1 MIMEHNLQNIINH
14 TKFQEK
20 LQLIAKEQKL
30 DFFEVKNQG
39 ADCISELYSQQH
51 PLANMLSIKGF
62 QFMMSKAYN
71 NKIDIDPKE
80 IKKLMK
86 LMRQNSVAFILTHK
100 TYLDSVVLVTTL
112 ARYGMPIPYT
122 FGGINLA
129 VPGFKQLGKK
139 SGLIFIR
146 RSFKDDL
153 IYKAAL
159 RHYISCLIE
168 NGDHLTW
175 NIEGTRSRTG
185 KIVYPQ
191 MGILKY
197 IMEGE
202 QESTRNIKY
211 VPVSIVYDL
220 IPDVKEMTEEGK
232 GNTKKSEDIGS
243 FINYF
248 KKLGNEYGK
257 AAIRFGEPVD
267 AGAHQNAI
275 IPDIEEDS
283 YSDKNTLPRFA
294 FELIHKANMIT
305 PVTTVS
311 LVCNI
316 LLNNFSLTKKEIEF
330 NVIKLMNYI
339 EQRKKDVLIERGKSI
354 SASVQKA
361 LNLLQSSGIIQK
373 NKAGYK
379 TQFSLAS
386 AEFLP
391 ATYYANMAAAHLYHR
406 AFIEMALVKIKDEK
420 SPDRIVSFWEE
431 IMRLRNLF
439 KFEFFYTN
447 KPKFSSEIEAELGL
461 FDSNWRAI
469 LNDPNGDIEN
479 LLARQEMFVSKG
491 VLLIDL
497 EANKVVCHTLHT
509 WDLEDNFSDAEFI
522 ELCLFKGKELHWK
535 NNISRLDSIS
545 KPFLVSALRLA
556 KNSKLTPFDKK
567 INYQELDIWMD
578 FLDNLTERLSFLQK
592 IEIINTKKSIHSE
605 LTEKEVVPGADL
617 ESVTETIIED
627 EEGNHI
633 AAFFDLDRTLINDFS
648 AKQFLKSRLLS
659 GKSTAKELLSQ
670 FAAILVYASGN
681 RDFETLTK
689 ISAMGVKG
697 IKEKQFIDL
706 GEDVYQEYL
715 ANTIY
720 PEAKTLIASHLEK
733 GHQVVIISAA
743 TRYQVTPIAN
753 ELGIKDIFCTEME
766 VKKGKFTGV
775 ITEMCWSEGKA
786 RAGRTFAKNNGI
798 DLSKS
803 FFYTDSIDDY
813 PLLEIVGKPIATNP
827 DNKLSQL
834 AFENDWKILRF
845 KENKRIP
852 FVNGLRTGLAAAS
865 IYPSAIK
872 GLVKGSLSLS
882 RQEGANATIAS
893 IGDLG
898 TRFAGLDIAVKGK
911 HNLEDHRPAIFCFN
925 HQSSADFFILLKL
938 LRKDIAGI
946 AKKELEYTPVG
957 PIFKAMGAIFIDR
970 SNKSKAIAAM
980 KPAAEALKNGT
991 SIVIAPEGTRSGSKT
1006 LGKFKKGAFHLAM
1019 KGGVP
1024 IVPIVI
1030 KNAYMAMPKGSKM
1043 FNPTHIEV
1051 VVLDPVDTSEWKPKH
1066 IDVYVEEVRNLF
1078 LKELEN

>member
-1 MIMEHNLQNIINH
+1 MEHSLQNIIEH
-14 TKFQEK
+14 PKFQEK
-20 LQLIAKEQKL
+20 LQEIATAEKIEFSEIQK
-30 DFFEVKNQG
+30 KG
-39 ADCISELYSQQH
+39 ADCVAELYSQQH
-51 PLANMLSIKGF
+51 PIANMLSVKGF
-62 QFMMSKAYN
+62 QFMMSKAYDS
-71 NKIDIDPKE
+71 KIDIDPKE

-100 TYLDSVVLVTTL
+100 TYLDTVVLVTTL

-146 RSFKDDL
+146 RSFKEDQ

-159 RHYISCLIE
+159 RHYISCMIE

-202 QESTRNIKY
+202 KESTRNIKY

-232 GNTKKSEDIGS
+232 GAEKKSEDIGT

-248 KKLGNEYGK
+248 KKLGNQYGK

-283 YSDKNTLPRFA
+283 YSDSNTLPRFA
-294 FELIHKANMIT
+294 FELIHNANMIT

-311 LVCNI
+311 LVCNV
-316 LLNNFSLTKKEIEF
+316 LLNNFSLTKNEIEI
-330 NVIKLMNYI
+330 NVIQLMNYI

-361 LNLLQSSGIIQK
+361 LNLLQSASILQK

-379 TQFSLAS
+379 TQYSLAS
-386 AEFLP
+386 SEFLS
-391 ATYYANMAAAHLYHR
+391 ATYYANMASAHLYHR
-406 AFIEMALVKIKDEK
+406 AFIEMALVKIKDED
-420 SPDRIVSFWEE
+420 SSDRILSFWTE

-447 KPKFSSEIEAELGL
+447 KPKFSSEIEAELNL
-461 FDSNWRAI
+461 FDKNWRAI
-469 LNDPNGDIEN
+469 VSDPKGDIN
-479 LLARQEMFVSKG
+479 GLLARQEMFVSKG
-491 VLLIDL
+491 LLLVYL
-497 EANKVVCHTLHT
+497 EANKVVCHTLHS
-509 WDLEDNFSDAEFI
+509 WDLEDEFTEEDFI
-522 ELCLFKGKELHWK
+522 ELCLFKGKELHWQ
-535 NNISRLDSIS
+535 NRISRLDSAS
-545 KPFLVSALRLA
+545 KPFLISALRLA
-556 KNSKLTPFDKK
+556 KNSKLTPIDKK
-567 INYQELDIWMD
+567 IDLKELDIWMD
-578 FLDNLTERLSFLQK
+578 LLENLTERLRFLQK
-592 IEIINTKKSIHSE
+592 LEIVNTKKLINKRNEENKIVPGSE
-605 LTEKEVVPGADL
+605 LHSISDDVL
-617 ESVTETIIED
+617 ED
-627 EEGNHI
+627 EEGAHI

-670 FAAILVYASGN
+670 LATVLVYASGN
-681 RDFETLTK
+681 RDFEMLTK
-689 ISAMGVKG
+689 ISASGVKG

-706 GEDVYQEYL
+706 GKEVYQEHL

-720 PEAKTLIASHLEK
+720 PEATALIASHIK
-733 GHQVVIISAA
+733 RGHQVVIISAA
-743 TRYQVTPIAN
+743 TRYQITPIAN

-775 ITEMCWSEGKA
+775 ISEMCWSEGKA
-786 RAGRTFAKNNGI
+786 RAGRTFAKSNDI

-827 DNKLSQL
+827 DSKLSQL

-845 KENKRIP
+845 KENKRKP
-852 FVNGLRTGLAAAS
+852 LVNGLRTGLAAAS
-865 IYPSAIK
+865 IYPSALK
-872 GLVKGSLSLS
+872 GLIKGSLSLS
-882 RQEGANATIAS
+882 RQEGANTTIAS

-898 TRFAGLDIAVKGK
+898 TKFAGLDIAVKGK

-925 HQSSADFFILLKL
+925 HQSSADFFILLKI

-946 AKKELEYTPVG
+946 AKKELEYTPLG

-980 KPAAEALKNGT
+980 KPAIEALKNGT

-1006 LGKFKKGAFHLAM
+1006 LGKFKKGAFHLAI

-1030 KNAYMAMPKGSKM
+1030 KNAYMAMPKGSKI

-1051 VVLDPVDTSEWKPKH
+1051 VVLDPVDTSEWKPKN
-1066 IDVYVEEVRNLF
+1066 IDLYIEEVRNLF

>member
-1 MIMEHNLQNIINH
+1 MEHNLQNSINH

-20 LQLIAKEQKL
+20 LQEIATEQKVEL
-30 DFFEVKNQG
+30 SEVQKKG
-39 ADCISELYSQQH
+39 ADCIRELYSQQH
-51 PLANMLSIKGF
+51 PIANMLSVKGF
-62 QFMMSKAYN
+62 QFMMSKAYD

-80 IKKLMK
+80 IKNLMK

-100 TYLDSVVLVTTL
+100 TYLDTVVLVTTL

-129 VPGFKQLGKK
+129 VPGFKQLGKN

-146 RSFKDDL
+146 RSFKEDQ

-159 RHYISCLIE
+159 RHYISCMIE

-202 QESTRNIKY
+202 KESTRNIKY

-232 GNTKKSEDIGS
+232 GVAKKSENIGS

-248 KKLGNEYGK
+248 KKLGNQYGK

-267 AGAHQNAI
+267 AAAHQNAI

-283 YSDKNTLPRFA
+283 YSDTNTLPRFA

-311 LVCNI
+311 LVCNV
-316 LLNNFSLTKKEIEF
+316 LLNNFSLTKNEIEF
-330 NVIKLMNYI
+330 SVLKLMNYI

-354 SASVQKA
+354 GASTQKA
-361 LNLLQSSGIIQK
+361 LNLLQSSGIVQK

-379 TQFSLAS
+379 TQYSLAAS
-386 AEFLP
+386 EFLS
-391 ATYYANMAAAHLYHR
+391 ATYYANMASAHLYHR
-406 AFIEMALVKIKDEK
+406 AFIEMALVKIKDEE
-420 SPDRIVSFWEE
+420 SSDRIVSFWNE

-447 KPKFSSEIEAELGL
+447 KPKFSSEIEAELLL
-461 FDSNWRAI
+461 FDKNWRAI
-469 LNDPNGDIEN
+469 INDPKGDINN
-479 LLARQEMFVSKG
+479 LLAKQEMFVSKG
-491 VLLIDL
+491 LILIYL
-497 EANKVVCHTLHT
+497 EANKVVCHTLHS
-509 WDLEDNFSDAEFI
+509 WDLEDEFSDEEFI
-522 ELCLFKGKELHWK
+522 ELCLFKGKELHWQ
-535 NNISRLDSIS
+535 NRISRLDSVS
-545 KPFLVSALRLA
+545 KPFLISALRLA
-556 KNSKLTPFDKK
+556 KNSKLTPNDKK
-567 INYQELDIWMD
+567 IEFKELDIWMD
-578 FLDNLTERLSFLQK
+578 FLDNLTERLRFLQK
-592 IEIINTKKSIHSE
+592 LELLNTKKLSSKKNE
-605 LTEKEVVPGADL
+605 ETETVPGADL
-617 ESVTETIIED
+617 DSVSEDVLED
-627 EEGNHI
+627 EEGPHI

-648 AKQFLKSRLLS
+648 AKQFLKTRLLS

-670 FAAILVYASGN
+670 FATVLVYAAGN
-681 RDFETLTK
+681 RDFEMLTK
-689 ISAMGVKG
+689 ISALGVKG

-706 GEDVYQEYL
+706 GEEVYQDHL

-720 PEAKTLIASHLEK
+720 PEAINLIASHMEK

-743 TRYQVTPIAN
+743 TRYQITPIAN

-766 VKKGKFTGV
+766 VRKGKFTGV
-775 ITEMCWSEGKA
+775 ITEMCWQEGKA
-786 RAGRTFAKNNGI
+786 RAGRSFAKTNNI

-827 DNKLSQL
+827 DHKLAQL

-845 KENKRIP
+845 KENKRKP
-852 FVNGLRTGLAAAS
+852 LVNGLRTGLAAAS
-865 IYPSAIK
+865 LYPSALK
-872 GLVKGSLSLS
+872 GILKGTLSMS
-882 RQEGANATIAS
+882 HKEGINATIS
-893 IGDLG
+893 GIGDLG
-898 TRFAGLDIAVKGK
+898 TKLAGLDIVVKNK
-911 HNLEDHRPAIFCFN
+911 HNLEDHRPAVFCFN
-925 HQSSADFFILLKL
+925 HQSSADFFIILKL
-938 LRKDIAGI
+938 LRKDVTGI
-946 AKKELEYTPVG
+946 AKKELEMTPFG

-970 SNKSKAIAAM
+970 TNKKKALESM
-980 KPAAEALKNGT
+980 KNATEILKKGT
-991 SIVIAPEGTRSGSKT
+991 SVAIAPEGTRSGSKT
-1006 LGKFKKGAFHLAM
+1006 LGKFKKGAFHLAI
-1019 KGGVP
+1019 KAGVP

-1051 VVLDPVDTSEWKPKH
+1051 VVLDPVDTSEWKPKN
-1066 IDVYVEEVRNLF
+1066 IDTYVEEVRNLF

>member
-1 MIMEHNLQNIINH
+1 MEHNLKNIISH
-14 TKFQEK
+14 PKFLEK
-20 LQLIAKEQKL
+20 LSSIAKEEAMDLTEVQQKG
-30 DFFEVKNQG
+30 EEYIN
-39 ADCISELYSQQH
+39 ELYSQQH
-51 PLANMLSIKGF
+51 PIANMLSVKGF

-71 NKIDIDPKE
+71 NKIDIDRQE

-100 TYLDSVVLVTTL
+100 TYLDTVVLVTTL

-129 VPGFKQLGKK
+129 FPGFKQLGKN

-146 RSFKDDL
+146 RSFKENR

-159 RHYISCLIE
+159 RHYISCMIE

-202 QESTRNIKY
+202 KESTRNIKY

-220 IPDVKEMTEEGK
+220 IPDVKQMTEEGK
-232 GNTKKSEDIGS
+232 GKEKKSEDVKA
-243 FINYF
+243 FVKYF

-267 AGAHQNAI
+267 TSAHHNAI
-275 IPDIEEDS
+275 IPDIDEDS
-283 YSDKNTLPRFA
+283 YSDKYTLPRFA

-311 LVCNI
+311 LVCNV
-316 LLNNFSLTKKEIEF
+316 LLNNFALTKSEIEF
-330 NVIKLMNYI
+330 SVIKLMNYI
-339 EQRKKDVLIERGKSI
+339 EQRKNDVLIERGKSI

-361 LNLLQSSGIIQK
+361 LNLLKSSGIVQK

-379 TQFSLAS
+379 TKYTLSAS
-386 AEFLP
+386 EFLP
-391 ATYYANMAAAHLYHR
+391 ATYYANMASAHLYHR
-406 AFIEMALVKIKDEK
+406 AFIEMTLVKIKDEK
-420 SPDRIVSFWEE
+420 ENRILSFWEE

-447 KPKFSSEIEAELGL
+447 KPQFSSEIEAELNL
-461 FDSNWRAI
+461 FDKNWRTI
-469 LNDPNGDIEN
+469 INSSEGNVES
-479 LLARQEMFVSKG
+479 LLAKQELFVSKG
-491 VLLIDL
+491 LLLIYL
-497 EANKVVCHTLHT
+497 EANKVVCKTLQS
-509 WDLEDNFSDAEFI
+509 WDLEDEFSESEFI

-535 NNISRLDSIS
+535 NRISRLDSVS
-545 KPFLVSALRLA
+545 KPFLISALRLA
-556 KNSKLTPFDKK
+556 KNSKLVPIDNK
-567 INYQELDIWMD
+567 IDFKRLDIWMEL
-578 FLDNLTERLSFLQK
+578 LDNLTERLYFLQK
-592 IEIINTKKSIHSE
+592 LESESIKKTKKKNE
-605 LTEKEVVPGADL
+605 LKEKVPGAEI
-617 ESVTETIIED
+617 ESITQDVLD
-627 EEGNHI
+627 EEEGPHI

-648 AKQFLKSRLLS
+648 AKQFVKSRFLS
-659 GKSTAKELLSQ
+659 GKSTPKEVLSQ
-670 FAAILVYASGN
+670 FVTLIACAIGN
-681 RDFETLTK
+681 RDFEILTK
-689 ISAMGVKG
+689 ISALGVKG
-697 IKEKQFIDL
+697 IKEKQFTDL
-706 GEDVYQEYL
+706 GKQIFKDHL
-715 ANTIY
+715 ASTIY
-720 PEAKTLIASHLEK
+720 PESKTLIKSHLEK

-743 TRYQVTPIAN
+743 TRYQVKPIAD
-753 ELGIKDIFCTEME
+753 ELGIKDIYCTEME
-766 VKKGKFTGV
+766 VKKGKFTG
-775 ITEMCWSEGKA
+775 IISEMCWSEGKA
-786 RAGRTFAKNNGI
+786 SAGRRFAKANNI

-845 KENKRIP
+845 KVNTKKP
-852 FVNGLRTGLAAAS
+852 LVNGLRTGLAAAS
-865 IYPSAIK
+865 LYPSALK
-872 GLVKGSLSLS
+872 GIVKGVLSMS
-882 RQEGANATIAS
+882 QKEGINTTIES

-898 TRFAGLDIAVKGK
+898 TRLAGLDINVKNK
-911 HNLEDHRPAIFCFN
+911 QNLVDHRPAVFCFN
-925 HQSSADFFILLKL
+925 HQSSADFFVILKL
-938 LRKDIAGI
+938 LKKDVTGI
-946 AKKELEYTPVG
+946 AKKELELTPFG

-970 SNKSKAIAAM
+970 SNKKKAIASM
-980 KPAAEALKNGT
+980 QQAAEVIKNGT
-991 SIVIAPEGTRSGSKT
+991 SVAIAPEGTRSGSKK

-1019 KGGVP
+1019 KAGVP

-1030 KNAYMAMPKGSKM
+1030 KNAYMAMPKGSKI
-1043 FNPTHIEV
+1043 FKPTHIEV

-1066 IDVYVEEVRNLF
+1066 LNTYIEEVRNLYV
-1078 LKELEN
+1078 KELES

>member
-1 MIMEHNLQNIINH
+1 MEHNLKNIVNH
-14 TKFQEK
+14 PKFQES
-20 LQLIAKEQKL
+20 LANIAKNEEIDLQEAQEK
-30 DFFEVKNQG
+30 G
-39 ADCISELYSQQH
+39 ALYIAELFSQQH
-51 PLANMLSIKGF
+51 PIANVLSVKGF
-62 QFMMSKAYN
+62 QFMISKAYN
-71 NKIDIDPKE
+71 NKIDVDPKE

-129 VPGFKQLGKK
+129 FPGFKQLGKN

-146 RSFKDDL
+146 RSFKDNQ

-159 RHYISCLIE
+159 RHYISFMIE

-185 KIVYPQ
+185 KIVYPK

-211 VPVSIVYDL
+211 IPVSIVYDL
-220 IPDVKEMTEEGK
+220 IPDVKQMTEEGK
-232 GNTKKSEDIGS
+232 GKEKKSEDVKA
-243 FINYF
+243 FIKYF
-248 KKLGNEYGK
+248 RKLGNEYGK

-267 AGAHQNAI
+267 VSANQNAI
-275 IPDIEEDS
+275 IPDSEEDS

-311 LVCNI
+311 LVCNV
-316 LLNNFSLTKKEIEF
+316 LLNNFAFTKNEIEF
-330 NVIKLMNYI
+330 SVIKLMNYI

-361 LNLLQSSGIIQK
+361 LNLLKSSGIVQK

-379 TQFSLAS
+379 TQYSLAPT
-386 AEFLP
+386 EFLS
-391 ATYYANMAAAHLYHR
+391 ATYYANMASAHLYHR

-420 SPDRIVSFWEE
+420 EHRILSFWEE

-447 KPKFSSEIEAELGL
+447 KPQFSSEIEAELNL
-461 FDSNWRAI
+461 FDKNWRNI
-469 LNDPNGDIEN
+469 IDDSEGDISN
-479 LLARQEMFVSKG
+479 LLSKQELFVSKG
-491 VLLIDL
+491 LLLIYL
-497 EANKVVCHTLHT
+497 EANKVVCNTLYN
-509 WDLEDNFSDAEFI
+509 WDLEDDFSDADFI
-522 ELCLFKGKELHWK
+522 QMCLFKGKELHWQ
-535 NNISRLDSIS
+535 NRISRLDSVS
-545 KPFLVSALRLA
+545 KPFLISALRLA
-556 KNSKLTPFDKK
+556 KNSKLTPIDKK
-567 INYQELDIWMD
+567 IDFKQLDVWMD
-578 FLDNLTERLSFLQK
+578 LLENLTGRLQYLQK
-592 IEIINTKKSIHSE
+592 LESLNNKKITKKKTIAE
-605 LTEKEVVPGADL
+605 NVPGANL
-617 ESVTETIIED
+617 ESVPARIIKD
-627 EEGNHI
+627 EEGPHI

-648 AKQFLKSRLLS
+648 AKQFVKSRLLS
-659 GKSTAKELLSQ
+659 GKSTPSELLTQ
-670 FAAILVYASGN
+670 FATIVAYAIGN
-681 RDFETLTK
+681 RDFETLTR
-689 ISAMGVKG
+689 ISAFGVKG
-697 IKEKQFIDL
+697 IKEKEFIDL
-706 GEDVYQEYL
+706 GKEIFQEHL
-715 ANTIY
+715 ISTIY
-720 PEAKTLIASHLEK
+720 PESKKLIATHLEK

-743 TRYQVTPIAN
+743 TRYQITPIAD

-775 ITEMCWSEGKA
+775 ISEMCWSEGKA
-786 RAGRTFAKNNGI
+786 RAGRKFAKANNI

-834 AFENDWKILRF
+834 AFENDWTILRF
-845 KENKRIP
+845 KENTKKP
-852 FVNGLRTGLAAAS
+852 LVNGLRTGLAAAS
-865 IYPSAIK
+865 LYPSA
-872 GLVKGSLSLS
+872 VKGILKGTLSLS
-882 RQEGANATIAS
+882 QKEGINTTIAS

-898 TRFAGLDIAVKGK
+898 TKLAGLDINVKGK
-911 HNLEDHRPAIFCFN
+911 HNLVDYRPAVFTFN
-925 HQSSADFFILLKL
+925 HQSSADFFIILKL
-938 LRKDIAGI
+938 LRKDITGI
-946 AKKELEYTPVG
+946 AKKELELTPFG

-970 SNKSKAIAAM
+970 SNKKKALDSMKNAANV
-980 KPAAEALKNGT
+980 LKTGT
-991 SIVIAPEGTRSGSKT
+991 SVAIAPEGTRSGSKK

-1019 KGGVP
+1019 KAGVP
-1024 IVPIVI
+1024 IIPIVI
-1030 KNAYMAMPKGSKM
+1030 KNAYMAMPKGSKI
-1043 FNPTHIEV
+1043 FKPTHIEV
-1051 VVLDPVDTSEWKPKH
+1051 IVLDPVDTSEWKPKL
-1066 IDVYVEEVRNLF
+1066 IDTYIEEVRDLF
-1078 LKELEN
+1078 MKELEN

>member
-1 MIMEHNLQNIINH
+1 MEHNLRNIISHPN
-14 TKFQEK
+14 FQEK
-20 LQLIAKEQKL
+20 LASIAVTEKM
-30 DFFEVKNQG
+30 DIAEVKKKG
-39 ADCISELYSQQH
+39 EACIQELYSQQH
-51 PLANMLSIKGF
+51 PIANMLSVKGF

-71 NKIDIDPKE
+71 NKIDIDRQE

-100 TYLDSVVLVTTL
+100 TYLDTVVLVTTL

-129 VPGFKQLGKK
+129 FPGFKQLGKN

-146 RSFKDDL
+146 RSFKDNL

-159 RHYISCLIE
+159 RHYISCMIE

-202 QESTRNIKY
+202 KESTRNIKY

-220 IPDVKEMTEEGK
+220 IPDVKAMTEEGRGK
-232 GNTKKSEDIGS
+232 EKKSEDVKA
-243 FINYF
+243 FVKYF

-267 AGAHQNAI
+267 ATAHHNAI

-311 LVCNI
+311 LVCNV
-316 LLNNFSLTKKEIEF
+316 LLNNFALTKSEIEF
-330 NVIKLMNYI
+330 SVIKMMNYI
-339 EQRKKDVLIERGKSI
+339 QERKKDVLIERGKSI
-354 SASVQKA
+354 GATVQKA
-361 LNLLQSSGIIQK
+361 LNLLKSSGIVQK
-373 NKAGYK
+373 NKAGYTTK
-379 TQFSLAS
+379 YTLNAS
-386 AEFLP
+386 EFLP

-420 SPDRIVSFWEE
+420 ENRILSFWEE

-447 KPKFSSEIEAELGL
+447 KPQFSSEIEAELNL
-461 FDSNWRAI
+461 FDKNWRKI
-469 LNDPNGDIEN
+469 INDPKGNVEN
-479 LLARQEMFVSKG
+479 LLSKQELFVSKG
-491 VLLIDL
+491 LLLIYL
-497 EANKVVCHTLHT
+497 EANKVVCKTLQS
-509 WDLEDNFSDAEFI
+509 WDLEDDFSDNDFI
-522 ELCLFKGKELHWK
+522 ELCLFKGKELHWQ
-535 NNISRLDSIS
+535 NRISRLDSVS
-545 KPFLVSALRLA
+545 KPFLISALRLA
-556 KNSKLTPFDKK
+556 KNSKLTPIDKK
-567 INYQELDIWMD
+567 IDFKRLENWMEL
-578 FLDNLTERLSFLQK
+578 LENLTERLHFLQQL
-592 IEIINTKKSIHSE
+592 ETLNTKKTNQNNE
-605 LTEKEVVPGADL
+605 DEEKVPGAVL
-617 ESVTETIIED
+617 ESITEDVLED
-627 EEGNHI
+627 EEGPHI
-633 AAFFDLDRTLINDFS
+633 AAFFDLDRTIINDFS
-648 AKQFLKSRLLS
+648 AKQFVKSRFLS
-659 GKSTAKELLSQ
+659 GKSTPKELLSQ
-670 FAAILVYASGN
+670 FATLVAYAIGN

-689 ISAMGVKG
+689 ISALGVKG
-697 IKEKQFIDL
+697 IKEKQFEDL
-706 GEDVYQEYL
+706 GEEIYKDHL
-715 ANTIY
+715 ATTIY
-720 PEAKTLIASHLEK
+720 PESRTLIASHLEK

-743 TRYQVTPIAN
+743 TRYQITPIAN
-753 ELGIKDIFCTEME
+753 ELGVKDIYCTEME
-766 VKKGKFTGV
+766 VKKGKFTG
-775 ITEMCWSEGKA
+775 IISEMCWSEGKA
-786 RAGRTFAKNNGI
+786 RAGRKFAKANNI

-845 KENKRIP
+845 KVNTKKP
-852 FVNGLRTGLAAAS
+852 LVNGLRTGLAAAS
-865 IYPSAIK
+865 LYPSALK
-872 GLVKGSLSLS
+872 GIMKGTLSMS
-882 RQEGANATIAS
+882 HKEGINTTIAS

-898 TRFAGLDIAVKGK
+898 TKLAGLDINVKNK
-911 HNLEDHRPAIFCFN
+911 HNLEDHRPAVFCFN
-925 HQSSADFFILLKL
+925 HQSSADFFIILKL
-938 LRKDIAGI
+938 LKKDVTGI
-946 AKKELEYTPVG
+946 AKKELELTPFG

-970 SNKSKAIAAM
+970 SNKKKALESMKNAADV
-980 KPAAEALKNGT
+980 LKNGT
-991 SIVIAPEGTRSGSKT
+991 SVAIAPEGTRSGSKK
-1006 LGKFKKGAFHLAM
+1006 LGAFKKGAFHLAM
-1019 KGGVP
+1019 KAGVP

-1043 FNPTHIEV
+1043 FSPTHIEV

-1066 IDVYVEEVRNLF
+1066 IDKYIEDVRNLYV
-1078 LKELEN
+1078 KELEN

>member
-1 MIMEHNLQNIINH
+1 MEHNLKNIIDNS
-14 TKFQEK
+14 KFQET
-20 LQLIAKEQKL
+20 LASIAKEQEMDL
-30 DFFEVKNQG
+30 AEVQKNG
-39 ADCISELYSQQH
+39 AKCVSELYSQQH
-51 PLANMLSIKGF
+51 PIANMLSVKGF

-71 NKIDIDPKE
+71 SKIDIDPQE

-129 VPGFKQLGKK
+129 FPGFKQLGKK

-146 RSFKDDL
+146 RSFKDDQ
-153 IYKAAL
+153 IYKASL
-159 RHYISCLIE
+159 RHYISCMIE

-197 IMEGE
+197 IMEGA

-220 IPDVKEMTEEGK
+220 IPDVKQMTEEGK
-232 GNTKKSEDIGS
+232 GKEKKSEDIKT
-243 FINYF
+243 FVNYF

-257 AAIRFGEPVD
+257 AAIRFGEPVEVD
-267 AGAHQNAI
+267 EHQNAI

-283 YSDKNTLPRFA
+283 YSDKYILPRFA

-311 LVCNI
+311 LVCNV
-316 LLNNFSLTKKEIEF
+316 LLNNFALTKKEIEID
-330 NVIKLMNYI
+330 VIKLMNYI

-361 LNLLQSSGIIQK
+361 LNLLKSSSIVQK

-379 TQFSLAS
+379 TQYNLAPT
-386 AEFLP
+386 EFLS
-391 ATYYANMAAAHLYHR
+391 ATYYANMASAHLYHR

-420 SPDRIVSFWEE
+420 TNRILSFWEE

-447 KPKFSSEIEAELGL
+447 KPQFSSEIEAELNL
-461 FDSNWRAI
+461 FDKNWRGI
-469 LNDPNGDIEN
+469 IGDPEGNIEN
-479 LLARQEMFVSKG
+479 LLAKQELFVSKG
-491 VLLIDL
+491 LLLVYL
-497 EANKVVCHTLHT
+497 ESNKVVCHTLNT
-509 WDLEDNFSDAEFI
+509 WDLEDEFSDGEFI
-522 ELCLFKGKELHWK
+522 ELCLFKGKELHWQ
-535 NNISRLDSIS
+535 NRISRLDSVS

-556 KNSKLTPFDKK
+556 KNSKLTPVDKK
-567 INYQELDIWMD
+567 IDFKELDNWMD
-578 FLDNLTERLSFLQK
+578 LLDNLTERLRFLQK
-592 IEIINTKKSIHSE
+592 LELVKAKKISFE
-605 LTEKEVVPGADL
+605 NADENGVVPGSEL
-617 ESVTETIIED
+617 ESISHEIEKD
-627 EEGNHI
+627 EKGPHI
-633 AAFFDLDRTLINDFS
+633 AAFFDLDRTIINDFS
-648 AKQFLKSRLLS
+648 AKQFVKSRLLS
-659 GKSTAKELLSQ
+659 GKSTPKELLSQ
-670 FAAILVYASGN
+670 FIAIIAYASGN
-681 RDFETLTK
+681 RDFESLTK
-689 ISAMGVKG
+689 ISALGVKG

-706 GEDVYQEYL
+706 GEEIYHEHL
-715 ANTIY
+715 ASTIY
-720 PEAKTLIASHLEK
+720 PESRTLIASHLER

-766 VKKGKFTGV
+766 VQKGKFTG
-775 ITEMCWSEGKA
+775 IISEMCWSEGKA
-786 RAGRTFAKNNGI
+786 RAGRTFAKTNNI

-827 DNKLSQL
+827 DTKLSQL
-834 AFENDWKILRF
+834 AFENNWPILRF
-845 KENKRIP
+845 KENTKKP
-852 FVNGLRTGLAAAS
+852 LVNGLRTGLAAAS
-865 IYPSAIK
+865 IYPSAVK
-872 GLVKGSLSLS
+872 GLIKGSLSMS

-898 TRFAGLDIAVKGK
+898 TKLAGLDIAVKGK
-911 HNLEDHRPAIFCFN
+911 HNLVDHRPAIFCFN
-925 HQSSADFFILLKL
+925 HQSSADFFILLKI

-946 AKKELEYTPVG
+946 AKKELEYTPLG

-970 SNKSKAIAAM
+970 SNKAKAIAAM
-980 KPAAEALKNGT
+980 KPAIEALKKGT

-1006 LGKFKKGAFHLAM
+1006 LGTFKKGAFHLAM
-1019 KGGVP
+1019 KAGVP

-1030 KNAYMAMPKGSKM
+1030 KNAYMAMPKGSKI
-1043 FNPTHIEV
+1043 FKPTHIEV

-1066 IDVYVEEVRNLF
+1066 INAYVEKVRNLF
-1078 LKELEN
+1078 LKELDN

>member
-1 MIMEHNLQNIINH
+1 
-14 TKFQEK
+14 
-20 LQLIAKEQKL
+20 
-30 DFFEVKNQG
+30 
-39 ADCISELYSQQH
+39 
-51 PLANMLSIKGF
+51 
-62 QFMMSKAYN
+62 
-71 NKIDIDPKE
+71 
-80 IKKLMK
+80 
-86 LMRQNSVAFILTHK
+86 
-100 TYLDSVVLVTTL
+100 
-112 ARYGMPIPYT
+112 MPIPYT

-153 IYKAAL
+153 VYKASL
-159 RHYISCLIE
+159 RHYIASLIE
-168 NGDHLTW
+168 RGDHLTW

-202 QESTRNIKY
+202 QQSSRSIKY

-232 GNTKKSEDIGS
+232 GKGKKSEDIGM

-248 KKLGNEYGK
+248 KKLGNQYGK

-267 AGAHQNAI
+267 IGAHQNAI

-283 YSDKNTLPRFA
+283 YSQNNTLPRFA

-311 LVCNI
+311 LVCNV

-339 EQRKKDVLIERGKSI
+339 EQRKEDVLIDRGNSI
-354 SASVQKA
+354 KVTVQKA
-361 LNLLQSSGIIQK
+361 LNLLQSSAIVQK

-379 TQFSLAS
+379 TQFSLAPS
-386 AEFLP
+386 EYLS
-391 ATYYANMAAAHLYHR
+391 ATYYANMASGHLYHR
-406 AFIEMALVKIKDEK
+406 SFIEMALVKIKDDH
-420 SPDRIVSFWEE
+420 SSDRILLFWKE

-447 KPKFSSEIEAELGL
+447 KPKFSSEIEAELTL
-461 FDSNWRAI
+461 FDKNWRDI
-469 LNDPNGDIEN
+469 ISDPDGDIEA
-479 LLARQEMFVSKG
+479 LLAKQELFVSKAI
-491 VLLIDL
+491 LLIYL
-497 EANKVVCHTLHT
+497 EANKVVCHTLNT
-509 WDLEDNFSDAEFI
+509 WDLEDDFSDSDFI
-522 ELCLFKGKELHWK
+522 EMCLFKGKELHWQSR
-535 NNISRLDSIS
+535 ISRLDSVS
-545 KPFLVSALRLA
+545 KPFLISALRLA
-556 KNSKLTPFDKK
+556 KNSKLTPLNKTID
-567 INYQELDIWMD
+567 YAALDIWMD
-578 FLDNLTERLSFLQK
+578 LLDNLTDRLNFLQK
-592 IEIINTKKSIHSE
+592 LELVNTKKSNKKIDE
-605 LTEKEVVPGADL
+605 NQEVVPGSEL
-617 ESVTETIIED
+617 ESISKRVIED
-627 EEGNHI
+627 EKGPHI

-648 AKQFLKSRLLS
+648 AKKFLQSRLLS

-670 FAAILVYASGN
+670 FATVLIYAAGN

-697 IKEKQFIDL
+697 IKEKQFIAL
-706 GEDVYQEYL
+706 GEEVYQNHL
-715 ANTIY
+715 ATTIY
-720 PEAKTLIASHLEK
+720 PESRTLIASHIEK

-743 TRYQVTPIAN
+743 TRYQITPIAN
-753 ELGIKDIFCTEME
+753 ELGVKDIFCTEME
-766 VKKGKFTGV
+766 VRKGKFTGK
-775 ITEMCWSEGKA
+775 ISEMCWAEGKA
-786 RAGRTFAKNNGI
+786 RAGKKFAKDNNI

-827 DNKLSQL
+827 DNKLSQV
-834 AFENDWKILRF
+834 AFESNWPILRF
-845 KENKRIP
+845 KETQKKPIINS
-852 FVNGLRTGLAAAS
+852 LRTALAGAS
-865 IYPSAIK
+865 IYPSALK
-872 GLVKGSLSLS
+872 GLVSGSLKLS
-882 RQEGANATIAS
+882 RQEGANTAFAS

-898 TRFAGLDIAVKGK
+898 TKLAGLDIAVKGK
-911 HNLEDHRPAIFCFN
+911 HNLEDFRPAVFCFN
-925 HQSSADFFILLKL
+925 HQSSADFFILMKL
-938 LRKDIAGI
+938 LRRDIAGV
-946 AKKELEYTPVG
+946 AKKELEYTPLG
-957 PIFKAMGAIFIDR
+957 PIFKALGAIFIDR
-970 SNKSKAIAAM
+970 SDKSKAIAAL
-980 KPAAEALKNGT
+980 KPAVETLKSGT

-1024 IVPIVI
+1024 IIPIVI
-1030 KNAYMAMPKGSKM
+1030 KNAYLAMPKGSKI
-1043 FNPTHIEV
+1043 FKPTHIEV

-1066 IDVYVEEVRNLF
+1066 IDTYVEEVRTLF
-1078 LKELEN
+1078 LNELEN

>member
-1 MIMEHNLQNIINH
+1 MENSVQNIIEH
-14 TKFQEK
+14 PKFQEK
-20 LQLIAKEQKL
+20 LQEIGTSQKIE
-30 DFFEVKNQG
+30 FSEVQKQG
-39 ADCISELYSQQH
+39 AACIAELYSQQH
-51 PLANMLSIKGF
+51 PIANILSVKGF

-71 NKIDIDPKE
+71 SKIDIDPKE
-80 IKKLMK
+80 IKNLMK

-100 TYLDSVVLVTTL
+100 TYLDTVVLVTTL
-112 ARYGMPIPYT
+112 AKYGMPIPYT

-146 RSFKDDL
+146 RSFKEDQ

-159 RHYISCLIE
+159 RHYISCMIE

-202 QESTRNIKY
+202 KESTRNIKY

-232 GNTKKSEDIGS
+232 GVAKKSENIGT

-267 AGAHQNAI
+267 ASAHQNAI

-283 YSDKNTLPRFA
+283 YSDTNSLPRFA
-294 FELIHKANMIT
+294 FELIHNANMIT

-316 LLNNFSLTKKEIEF
+316 LLNNFSLTKNEIEI
-330 NVIKLMNYI
+330 NVIQLMHYI

-354 SASVQKA
+354 GASVQKA

-379 TQFSLAS
+379 TQYSLAS
-386 AEFLP
+386 SEFLS
-391 ATYYANMAAAHLYHR
+391 ATYYANMASAHLYHR
-406 AFIEMALVKIKDEK
+406 AFIEMALVQIKDED
-420 SPDRIVSFWEE
+420 SPNRILSFWTE

-447 KPKFSSEIEAELGL
+447 KPKFSSEIEAQLSL
-461 FDSNWRAI
+461 FDKNWRAI
-469 LNDPNGDIEN
+469 ISDPKGDIN
-479 LLARQEMFVSKG
+479 GLLERQEMFVSKG
-491 VLLIDL
+491 LLLIYL
-497 EANKVVCHTLHT
+497 EANKVVCHTLHS
-509 WDLEDNFSDAEFI
+509 WDLEDEFTDEDFI
-522 ELCLFKGKELHWK
+522 QLCLFKGKELHWQ
-535 NNISRLDSIS
+535 NRISRLDSVS
-545 KPFLVSALRLA
+545 NPFLVSALRLA
-556 KNSKLTPFDKK
+556 KNSKLTPIDKK
-567 INYQELDIWMD
+567 IDVKELDIWMD
-578 FLDNLTERLSFLQK
+578 LLENLTERLRFLQK
-592 IEIINTKKSIHSE
+592 LEVVYTKKLISKRKEES
-605 LTEKEVVPGADL
+605 EVVPGAELNSISEDVL
-617 ESVTETIIED
+617 ED
-627 EEGNHI
+627 EEGPHI

-659 GKSTAKELLSQ
+659 GKSTVKELLSQ
-670 FAAILVYASGN
+670 FATVLVYAAGN
-681 RDFETLTK
+681 RDFEMLTK
-689 ISAMGVKG
+689 ISALGVKG

-706 GEDVYQEYL
+706 GEEVYQEHL

-720 PEAKTLIASHLEK
+720 PEAIALIASHVK
-733 GHQVVIISAA
+733 RGHQVVIISAA
-743 TRYQVTPIAN
+743 TRYQITPIAN

-766 VKKGKFTGV
+766 VRKGRFTGV
-775 ITEMCWSEGKA
+775 ISEMCWQEGKA
-786 RAGRTFAKNNGI
+786 RAGRKFAKSNNI

-827 DNKLSQL
+827 DTKLSQL

-845 KENKRIP
+845 KENKRKP
-852 FVNGLRTGLAAAS
+852 LVNGLRTGLAAAS
-865 IYPSAIK
+865 LYPSALK
-872 GLVKGSLSLS
+872 GILKGTLSLS
-882 RQEGANATIAS
+882 HKEGINATISS

-898 TRFAGLDIAVKGK
+898 TRLAGLDIVVKNK
-911 HNLEDHRPAIFCFN
+911 HNLEDHRPAVFCFN
-925 HQSSADFFILLKL
+925 HQSSADFFIILKL
-938 LRKDIAGI
+938 LRKDVTGI
-946 AKKELEYTPVG
+946 AKKELEMTPFG

-970 SNKSKAIAAM
+970 TDKNKALESM
-980 KPAAEALKNGT
+980 KNASEILKKGT
-991 SIVIAPEGTRSGSKT
+991 SVAIAPEGTRSGSKT
-1006 LGKFKKGAFHLAM
+1006 LGKFKKGAFYLAI

-1030 KNAYMAMPKGSKM
+1030 KNAYMAMPKGSKI
-1043 FNPTHIEV
+1043 FKPTHIEV
-1051 VVLDPVDTSEWKPKH
+1051 VVLDPVDTSEWKPKN
-1066 IDVYVEEVRNLF
+1066 IDSYVEEVRNLF

>member
-1 MIMEHNLQNIINH
+1 MKNSVQNIIEH
-14 TKFQEK
+14 PKFQEK
-20 LQLIAKEQKL
+20 LQEIGTSQKIE
-30 DFFEVKNQG
+30 FSEVQKQG
-39 ADCISELYSQQH
+39 AACIAELYSQQH
-51 PLANMLSIKGF
+51 PIANILSVKGF

-71 NKIDIDPKE
+71 SKIDIDPKE
-80 IKKLMK
+80 LKNLMK

-100 TYLDSVVLVTTL
+100 TYLDTVVLVTTL
-112 ARYGMPIPYT
+112 AKYGMPIPYT
-122 FGGINLA
+122 FGGVNLA

-146 RSFKDDL
+146 RSFKEDQ

-159 RHYISCLIE
+159 RHYISCMIE

-202 QESTRNIKY
+202 KESTRNIKY

-232 GNTKKSEDIGS
+232 GVAKKSENIGT

-267 AGAHQNAI
+267 ASAHQNAI

-283 YSDKNTLPRFA
+283 YSDTNSLPRFA
-294 FELIHKANMIT
+294 FELIHNANMIT

-316 LLNNFSLTKKEIEF
+316 LLNNFSLTKNEIEI
-330 NVIKLMNYI
+330 NVIQLMHYI

-354 SASVQKA
+354 GASVQKA

-379 TQFSLAS
+379 TQYSLAS
-386 AEFLP
+386 SEFLS
-391 ATYYANMAAAHLYHR
+391 ATYYANMASAHLYHR
-406 AFIEMALVKIKDEK
+406 AFIEMALVQIKDED
-420 SPDRIVSFWEE
+420 SPNRILSFWTE

-447 KPKFSSEIEAELGL
+447 KPKFSSEIEAQLSL
-461 FDSNWRAI
+461 FDKNWRAI
-469 LNDPNGDIEN
+469 ISDPKGDIN
-479 LLARQEMFVSKG
+479 GLLERQEMFVSKG
-491 VLLIDL
+491 LLLIYL
-497 EANKVVCHTLHT
+497 EANKVVCHTLHS
-509 WDLEDNFSDAEFI
+509 WDLEDEFTDEDFI
-522 ELCLFKGKELHWK
+522 QLCLFKGKELHWQ
-535 NNISRLDSIS
+535 NRISRLDSVS
-545 KPFLVSALRLA
+545 NPFLVSALRLA
-556 KNSKLTPFDKK
+556 KNSKLTPIEKK
-567 INYQELDIWMD
+567 IDVKELDIWMD
-578 FLDNLTERLSFLQK
+578 LLENLTERLRFLQK
-592 IEIINTKKSIHSE
+592 LEIVNTKKLISKRKEES
-605 LTEKEVVPGADL
+605 EVVPGAELNSISEDVL
-617 ESVTETIIED
+617 ED
-627 EEGNHI
+627 EEGPHI

-659 GKSTAKELLSQ
+659 GKSTVKELLSQ
-670 FAAILVYASGN
+670 FATVLVYAAGN
-681 RDFETLTK
+681 RDFEMLTK
-689 ISAMGVKG
+689 ISALGVKG

-706 GEDVYQEYL
+706 GEEVYQEHL

-720 PEAKTLIASHLEK
+720 PEAITLIASHVK
-733 GHQVVIISAA
+733 RGHQVVIISAA
-743 TRYQVTPIAN
+743 TRYQITPIAN

-766 VKKGKFTGV
+766 VRKGRFTGV
-775 ITEMCWSEGKA
+775 ISEMCWQEGKA
-786 RAGRTFAKNNGI
+786 RAGRKFAKSNNI

-827 DNKLSQL
+827 DTKLSQL

-845 KENKRIP
+845 KENKRKP
-852 FVNGLRTGLAAAS
+852 LVNGLRTGLAAAS
-865 IYPSAIK
+865 LYPSALK
-872 GLVKGSLSLS
+872 GILTGTLSLS
-882 RQEGANATIAS
+882 HKEGINATISS

-898 TRFAGLDIAVKGK
+898 TRLAGLDIVVKNK
-911 HNLEDHRPAIFCFN
+911 HNLEDHRPAVFCFN
-925 HQSSADFFILLKL
+925 HQSSADFFIILKL
-938 LRKDIAGI
+938 LRKDVTGI
-946 AKKELEYTPVG
+946 AKKELEMTPFG

-970 SNKSKAIAAM
+970 TDKNKALESM
-980 KPAAEALKNGT
+980 KNASEILKKGT
-991 SIVIAPEGTRSGSKT
+991 SVAIAPEGTRSGSKT
-1006 LGKFKKGAFHLAM
+1006 LGKFKKGAFYLAI

-1030 KNAYMAMPKGSKM
+1030 KNAYMAMPKGSKI
-1043 FNPTHIEV
+1043 FKPTHIEV
-1051 VVLDPVDTSEWKPKH
+1051 VVLDPVDTSEWKPKN
-1066 IDVYVEEVRNLF
+1066 IDSYVEEVRNLF

>member
-1 MIMEHNLQNIINH
+1 MEHNLQNSINH

-20 LQLIAKEQKL
+20 LQEIATEQKVEL
-30 DFFEVKNQG
+30 SEVQKKG
-39 ADCISELYSQQH
+39 ADCIRELYSQQH
-51 PLANMLSIKGF
+51 PIANMLSVKGF
-62 QFMMSKAYN
+62 QFMMSKAYD

-80 IKKLMK
+80 IKNLMK

-100 TYLDSVVLVTTL
+100 TYLDTVVLVTTL

-129 VPGFKQLGKK
+129 VPGFKQLGKN

-146 RSFKDDL
+146 RSFKEDQ

-159 RHYISCLIE
+159 RHYISCMIE

-202 QESTRNIKY
+202 KESTRNIKY
-211 VPVSIVYDL
+211 IPVSIVYDL

-232 GNTKKSEDIGS
+232 GVAKKSENIGS

-248 KKLGNEYGK
+248 KKLGNQYGK

-267 AGAHQNAI
+267 AAAHQNAI

-283 YSDKNTLPRFA
+283 YSDTNTLPRFA

-311 LVCNI
+311 LVCNV
-316 LLNNFSLTKKEIEF
+316 LLNNFSLTKNEIEF
-330 NVIKLMNYI
+330 SVLKLMNYI

-354 SASVQKA
+354 GASTQKA
-361 LNLLQSSGIIQK
+361 LNLLQSSGIVQK

-379 TQFSLAS
+379 TQYSLAAS
-386 AEFLP
+386 EFLS
-391 ATYYANMAAAHLYHR
+391 ATYYANMASAHLYHR
-406 AFIEMALVKIKDEK
+406 AFIEMALVKIKDEE
-420 SPDRIVSFWEE
+420 SSDRIVSFWNE

-447 KPKFSSEIEAELGL
+447 KPKFSSEIEAELLL
-461 FDSNWRAI
+461 FDKNWRAI
-469 LNDPNGDIEN
+469 INDPKGDINN
-479 LLARQEMFVSKG
+479 LLAKQEMFVSKG
-491 VLLIDL
+491 LILIYL
-497 EANKVVCHTLHT
+497 EANKVVCHTLHS
-509 WDLEDNFSDAEFI
+509 WDLEDEFSDEEFI
-522 ELCLFKGKELHWK
+522 ELCLFKGKELHWQ
-535 NNISRLDSIS
+535 NRISRLDSVS
-545 KPFLVSALRLA
+545 KPFLISALRLA
-556 KNSKLTPFDKK
+556 KNSKLTPNDKK
-567 INYQELDIWMD
+567 IEFKELDIWMD
-578 FLDNLTERLSFLQK
+578 FLDNLTERLRFLQK
-592 IEIINTKKSIHSE
+592 LELLNTKKLSSKKNE
-605 LTEKEVVPGADL
+605 ETETVPGADL
-617 ESVTETIIED
+617 DSVSEDVLED
-627 EEGNHI
+627 EEGPHI

-648 AKQFLKSRLLS
+648 AKQFLKTRLLS

-670 FAAILVYASGN
+670 FATVLVYAAGN
-681 RDFETLTK
+681 RDFEMLTK
-689 ISAMGVKG
+689 ISALGVKG

-706 GEDVYQEYL
+706 GEEVYQDHL

-720 PEAKTLIASHLEK
+720 PEAVNLIASHVEK

-743 TRYQVTPIAN
+743 TRYQITPIAN

-766 VKKGKFTGV
+766 VRKGKFTGV
-775 ITEMCWSEGKA
+775 ITEMCWQEGKA
-786 RAGRTFAKNNGI
+786 RAGRTFAKTNNI

-813 PLLEIVGKPIATNP
+813 PLLEIIGKPIATNP
-827 DNKLSQL
+827 DHKLAQL

-845 KENKRIP
+845 KENKRKP
-852 FVNGLRTGLAAAS
+852 LVNGVRTGLAAAS
-865 IYPSAIK
+865 LYPSALK
-872 GLVKGSLSLS
+872 GILKGTLSMS
-882 RQEGANATIAS
+882 HKEGINATIS
-893 IGDLG
+893 GIGDLG
-898 TRFAGLDIAVKGK
+898 TKLAGLDIVVKNK
-911 HNLEDHRPAIFCFN
+911 HNLEDHRPAVFCFN
-925 HQSSADFFILLKL
+925 HQSSADFFIILKL
-938 LRKDIAGI
+938 LRKDVTGI
-946 AKKELEYTPVG
+946 AKKELEMTPFG

-970 SNKSKAIAAM
+970 TNKKKALESM
-980 KPAAEALKNGT
+980 KNATEILKKGT
-991 SIVIAPEGTRSGSKT
+991 SVAIAPEGTRSGSKT
-1006 LGKFKKGAFHLAM
+1006 LGKFKKGAFHLAI
-1019 KGGVP
+1019 KAGVP

-1051 VVLDPVDTSEWKPKH
+1051 VVLDPVDTSEWKPKN
-1066 IDVYVEEVRNLF
+1066 IDTYVGAVRNLF